1 MSAPLTPPVLGALP
15 PALGAAARRIA
26 AAVGGVGGVAYLVG
40 GAVRD
45 ALLGLPIKDLDLEV
59 HGLDA
64 EALASAL
71 RRVGP
76 VRAVGRSF
84 GVFKLRVR
92 GLDEPVDV
100 ALPRGLG
107 PRAGGGEVAVVGDP
121 HVGIDAALRGRDLS
135 INAMAVRL
143 PDGAL
148 VDPCGGQGDLAAGLL
163 RPADPLRFGED
174 PLRALRAAR
183 FAARFGFALSPA
195 LVAACAGLPVGA
207 EPVERR
213 ITEVEAILLGPRP
226 AVGLAALRALGV
238 EEAALPGLGGAPLPA
253 APRLPAPA
261 RRPTGEALAVALVA
275 LLAARRDAAPTLLDG
290 LGLHSRG
297 GFPVRAQV
305 LAAWP
310 WLDAAP
316 AEAAGPLADRW
327 LRRGAELLRVDLALE
342 AAAATDADPVWPA
355 RLDRAWALGV
365 QAAPLLPLVSG
376 AELRALGLPPGPLI
390 GAAQRLVRAAQ
401 LDGQIADPEAAVALV
416 RAALAEGALAAGPPR
431 RDRPAAPA
439 LDMD

>member
-1 MSAPLTPPVLGALP
+1 MPVPPSPRVLDALP
-15 PALGAAARRIA
+15 PALAAAGARIA
-26 AAVGGVGGVAYLVG
+26 AAVGQDGGVAYLVG

-59 HGLDA
+59 HGLSADA
-64 EALASAL
+64 LGAAL

-76 VRAVGRSF
+76 WRAVGRSF

-92 GLDEPVDV
+92 GLPEPVDV
-100 ALPRGLG
+100 ALPRGAG
-107 PRAGGGEVAVVGDP
+107 PRATGGEIAVIGDP
-121 HVGIDAALRGRDLS
+121 HVGIEQALRGRDLS
-135 INAMAVRL
+135 VNAMAVRL

-148 VDPCGGQGDLAAGLL
+148 VDPCGGRADLAAGLL
-163 RPADPLRFGED
+163 RPADPRRFGED

-195 LVAACAGLPVGA
+195 LVEACAGLPVGA

-213 ITEVEAILLGPRP
+213 IAELEMILLGPRP

-238 EEAALPGLGGAPLPA
+238 EEAALPGLAGAPLPA
-253 APRLPAPA
+253 AARLPGPA
-261 RRPTGEALAVALVA
+261 TRPAGEALAVALVA
-275 LLAARRDAAPTLLDG
+275 LLAARRAAAPALLDG
-290 LGLHSRG
+290 LALHSRG

-305 LAAWP
+305 LAAWA

-316 AEAAGPLADRW
+316 AEAGGPRTDAW
-327 LRRGAELLRVDLALE
+327 LRHGAELLRVDLALE
-342 AAAATDADPVWPA
+342 AAAAADPDPVWPA
-355 RLDRAWALGV
+355 RLARAWALGV

-376 AELRALGLPPGPLI
+376 AALRALGVPPGPAI

-401 LDGQIADPEAAVALV
+401 LDGQIADTEGAVALV
-416 RAALAEGALAAGPPR
+416 LETLAAGGLPAGPPR
-431 RDRPAAPA
+431 RDRAAPPA
-439 LDMD
+439 LDLD